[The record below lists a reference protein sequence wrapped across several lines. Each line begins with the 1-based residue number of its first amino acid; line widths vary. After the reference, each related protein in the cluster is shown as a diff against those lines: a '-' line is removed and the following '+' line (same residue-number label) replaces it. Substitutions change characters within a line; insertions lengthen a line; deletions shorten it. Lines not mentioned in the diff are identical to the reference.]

1 MRRWTLPMSQPAAPP
16 RAKDLVLLGV
26 FGAAVGLKG
35 ELRLKSHTADPLDIA
50 EYGPLS
56 TRDGRTFEIT
66 SIREANEVVV
76 VRIKGVTSREQ
87 AEKLTNLELF
97 VPRDS
102 LGEAE
107 DEDEFFHADLVG
119 LRAEDAQGAEIGTV
133 VALHNFGAGDVIE
146 IRPPHGKSFDF
157 PFTKAVVPVV
167 DIAGGRIV
175 IVPPAEIDGDER

>member
-1 MRRWTLPMSQPAAPP
+1 MSHG
-16 RAKDLVLLGV
+16 KDLVLLGV

-35 ELRLKSHTADPLDIA
+35 EIRLKSHTSDPLDIA
-50 EYGPLS
+50 DYGPLA
-56 TRDGRTFEIT
+56 TRDGRSFEIT

-76 VRIKGVTSREQ
+76 VRIKGVTSREH

-97 VPRDS
+97 VPRES
-102 LGEAE
+102 LGDTE

-119 LRAEDAQGAEIGTV
+119 LRAEDEHGVEIGTV
-133 VALHNFGAGDVIE
+133 IALHDFGAGDVIE
-146 IRPPHGKSFDF
+146 IRPPHGKSIDF

-167 DIAGGRIV
+167 DLAGGRIV